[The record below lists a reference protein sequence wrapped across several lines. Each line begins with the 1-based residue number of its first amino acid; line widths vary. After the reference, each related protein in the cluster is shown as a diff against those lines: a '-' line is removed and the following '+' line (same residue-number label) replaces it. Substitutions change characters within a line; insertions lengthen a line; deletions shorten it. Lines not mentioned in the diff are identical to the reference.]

1 MLNVL
6 EALSHIQDSA
16 FRHKITAL
24 LNYCCMVDGRI
35 CGQIYGDRLGRFSD
49 GSLMMGNRVNF
60 SFVEAGRQILRTDS
74 DHYYLICGWKSFDR
88 KWLVDNLIDGDPLSP
103 YFLYKASSTDNEEA
117 EREITTPLHDELKAM
132 EMPVERLNRGIPR
145 RERHSIFDETDE
157 EDLHLEIFRVAVD
170 TLSKDCLIGVLDRT
184 QKKAIATTNKLVLI
198 EYTAQRPSPHI
209 IFFLGLGL
217 LPTWQAVLVLD
228 GDFNISKMTTKC
240 LAEELLLA
248 LPRSALSPEMGQRR
262 LELDLGL

>member
-6 EALSHIQDSA
+6 EALSQVQDSA
-16 FRHKITAL
+16 FRHKITAIL
-24 LNYCCMVDGRI
+24 DHCCIVDGHI
-35 CGQIYGDRLGRFSD
+35 CGQVFGDRLGRFSD

-60 SFVEAGRQILRTDS
+60 SFVEAGRQIIRTNS
-74 DHYYLICGWKSFDR
+74 GHYYLICGWKSFDR
-88 KWLVDNLIDGDPLSP
+88 KWLVDNLIDGDPMGSD
-103 YFLYKASSTDNEEA
+103 FIYKAPSTENEEA
-117 EREITTPLHDELKAM
+117 EREMTSPFHEELKAM
-132 EMPVERLNRGIPR
+132 EMPTKRLNRGIPR

-157 EDLHLEIFRVAVD
+157 EDLHLEIFRVAAD
-170 TLSKDCLIGVLDRT
+170 TLSKDCLIGALERT
-184 QKKAIATTNKLVLI
+184 RQKAFIITKKMVLI

-228 GDFNISKMTTKC
+228 GDFNISKVTINC

-248 LPRSALSPEMGQRR
+248 LPRSALTPEMGQRR
-262 LELDLGL
+262 LEFDLGL

>member
-6 EALSHIQDSA
+6 EALSQFQDSA
-16 FRHKITAL
+16 FRNKITAL
-24 LNYCCMVDGRI
+24 LDHCCIIDGHI
-35 CGQIYGDRLGRFSD
+35 CGQVFGDRLGRFSD
-49 GSLMMGNRVNF
+49 GSLMMANRINF
-60 SFVEAGRQILRTDS
+60 SFVEAGRQIVRTNS
-74 DHYYLICGWKSFDR
+74 GHYYLICGWKSFDR
-88 KWLVDNLIDGDPLSP
+88 KWLVDNLIDGDPMGSD
-103 YFLYKASSTDNEEA
+103 FLYKAPSTENEEA
-117 EREITTPLHDELKAM
+117 EREMTSPLHEELKAM
-132 EMPVERLNRGIPR
+132 EMPTQRLNRGIPR

-157 EDLHLEIFRVAVD
+157 EDLQLEIFRVAVD
-170 TLSKDCLIGVLDRT
+170 TLNKDCLIGVLDRT

-209 IFFLGLGL
+209 VFFLGLGL

-228 GDFNISKMTTKC
+228 GDFNISKVTAKC

-248 LPRSALSPEMGQRR
+248 LPRSALSPEMGRRR